1 MLQIG
6 TATDRVSAQEVTY
19 LRTAPAAS
27 VSDDGELG
35 ACVTGQLDAEGGR
48 AFVIVIS
55 PSGRPLRVA
64 LPGGKGFHA
73 GAEYREVT
81 RCA

>member
-19 LRTAPAAS
+19 LRAAGVT